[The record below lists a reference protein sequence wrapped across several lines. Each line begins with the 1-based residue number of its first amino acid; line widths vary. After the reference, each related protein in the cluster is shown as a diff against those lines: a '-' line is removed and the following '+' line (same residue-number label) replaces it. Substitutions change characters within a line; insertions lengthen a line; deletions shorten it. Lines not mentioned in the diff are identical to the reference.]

1 MKNSNEYK
9 KLQKLVNKKLNARL
23 TANNNNL
30 NFYSGVSEVSKYW
43 NEIDR
48 TTKELDEVLELCL
61 KNDFPDLKQY
71 ALKNLSYLN

>member
-1 MKNSNEYK
+1 VKNSNEYK

>member
-1 MKNSNEYK
+1 MKNFNEYK

-30 NFYSGVSEVSKYW
+30 NFYSSISEVSKYW